1 MTIIS
6 RTSFLKAI
14 LSALVL
20 LAALPMLPALTGP
33 AGNDDSASGWMFPAV
48 QVQAQSL
55 DASDLS
61 GVRSADITD
70 AQLRSYIT
78 RARAEGLTEAQ
89 AFALARERG
98 LPASEAEALRARI
111 RELETAPADRTET
124 VGREREAAREIPI
137 DTVGLE
143 HELAPDDPETD
154 TTELE
159 VRRTFG
165 SEVFREDGVAFE
177 PSRQIPT
184 PKTYQLGAGDELV
197 VDIWG
202 EATNVHRLEVS
213 PEGSVTIDHLGPIY
227 VNGLTI
233 QDAEERII
241 GELQSLYSGLRA
253 GSGQN
258 TYARVS
264 LGRLRSIQVTLIG
277 EVTTP
282 GDYTVS
288 SLSTVYN
295 ALYRAGGP
303 NSRGS
308 YRTIRVFRENEVAA
322 ELDLYDF
329 LIRGDQSDNIR
340 LQDQDV
346 IKIDP
351 FELQVDI
358 QGQVKRTGFFQ
369 MTDEE
374 TLADL
379 IHYAGRFTDSAY
391 TRQLRIHRNTPTER
405 SVVMVRNEDFD
416 RFTLRDGDVIFVD
429 EILDRFENRVSI
441 DGAVWRSG
449 EFALNEGMTLRDL
462 ILEADGLRPDVY
474 RHRGIINRLKDDFS
488 FELVSFDVARVMENP
503 DRYDIPLKREDQVRI
518 QSIFDMREEFTVRIG
533 GEVQEGGSFD
543 WRENMTLEDLIL
555 KADGFRESASEAR
568 IEISRRISGE
578 SASEQRSTQTAEIF
592 QFDVSRDLRLREEDR
607 QFVLEPFDQV
617 FVRRKPD
624 YQIQQ
629 NVTIQGEV
637 MYPGSYTL
645 VDRTERISDLV
656 ARSGGLTRE
665 AFLPG
670 ATLIRRTDR
679 VDVDLDFAADDEII
693 VTQASE
699 SRIGIDLAAIM
710 ANPGSRDDLFLREGD
725 VIRIP
730 QEMQTVRVSGAVMQD
745 VEVRYSEGAGL
756 RYYIDRAGGYTEDA
770 RQRRAY
776 VIYANGDVNRRRNY
790 VFGLFRSTP
799 DIEPGAEIIIPE
811 KPERERMSTGEV
823 IAISSAVVSMASTLT
838 IMIDRL
844 SR

>member
-1 MTIIS
+1 MTTIS
-6 RTSFLKAI
+6 PVSFFKAI

-20 LAALPMLPALTGP
+20 LAAVPMLPAVTGP
-33 AGNDDSASGWMFPAV
+33 AGFGDTASVWMFPAF

-55 DASDLS
+55 DANDLS

-70 AQLRSYIT
+70 SQLRSYIS

-111 RELETAPADRTET
+111 RELETAPAERTDT
-124 VGREREAAREIPI
+124 VGREREAAPAVPETRPAARE
-137 DTVGLE
+137 T
-143 HELAPDDPETD
+143 DPET
-154 TTELE
+154 
-159 VRRTFG
+159 RRTFG

-233 QDAEERII
+233 QEAEERII
-241 GELQSLYSGLRA
+241 GELQNVYSGLRA

-277 EVTTP
+277 EVSTP

-308 YRTIRVFRENEVAA
+308 YRAIRVFRENEVAA

-329 LIRGDQSDNIR
+329 LIHGDQSDNIR

-346 IKIDP
+346 IKIEP
-351 FELQVDI
+351 FELRVDI
-358 QGQVKRTGFFQ
+358 RGEVKRTGFFQ

-379 IHYAGRFTDSAY
+379 IRYAGRFTDSAY

-416 RFTLRDGDVIFVD
+416 RFTLRDGDVVFVD
-429 EILDRFENRVSI
+429 EILDRFENRVRIS
-441 DGAVWRSG
+441 GAVWRSG
-449 EFALNEGMTLRDL
+449 EFALTEGMTLRDL

-518 QSIFDMREEFTVRIG
+518 QSIFDMREEFSVRIG

-568 IEISRRISGE
+568 IEISRRIIGE
-578 SASEQRSTQTAEIF
+578 PAPEQRGTQTAEIF
-592 QFDVSRDLRLREEDR
+592 QFEVSRDLRLTEEDR

-624 YQIQQ
+624 YQAQQ
-629 NVTIQGEV
+629 NVSIQGEV
-637 MYPGSYTL
+637 LYPGSYTL
-645 VDRTERISDLV
+645 VDRAERISDLV

-670 ATLIRRTDR
+670 ATLIRRTER

-693 VTQASE
+693 GGRTTE
-699 SRIGIDLAAIM
+699 SRIGIDLPAIM
-710 ANPGSRDDLFLREGD
+710 ANPGSRDDLYLREGD

-730 QEMQTVRVSGAVMQD
+730 QAMQTVRISGAVMQD
-745 VEVRYSEGAGL
+745 VEVRYRDGASL
-756 RYYIDRAGGYTEDA
+756 RYYIDRAGGYTKDA
-770 RQRRAY
+770 RRRRAY
-776 VIYANGDVNRRRNY
+776 VIYANGDVDRRRNY

-811 KPERERMSTGEV
+811 KPERDRMSTGEV